1 MERLLMQ
8 KLLEWKNRSSRLP
21 LLMYGARQVGKT
33 YLLQEFGARYFR
45 DTMLV
50 NFEVDTALAREFSGD
65 IEPNRLINTLEVYFN
80 RKIDPDAT
88 LIVLDEIQASERALT
103 SLKYF
108 AERAPHYHIVAAG
121 SLLGVSMHRSHY
133 SFPVG
138 KVEMLTLYPMD
149 FEEFLLALNQT
160 ALVPAIRDGFSNNA
174 PLPEALHE
182 KALELYKTYLVVGGM
197 PAAVKAYSEQHRVL
211 DAASVQQLI
220 VSSYVADMV
229 KYATPAETAK
239 VMACFDSIPA
249 QLAKDNHKFMYKVV
263 KKGGSATLFG
273 SSIDWLTAAGMVLKC
288 TKVNQPQLPLSAY
301 IEPGSFKLYLVDT
314 GLLVLKSGLPAN
326 LVLSGWEN
334 STFLGAI
341 AENYAAQCLAAKGY
355 PLFYWESNGTAEVD
369 FLLQQA
375 DMVIP
380 VEIKASDHT
389 RSRSLALYRE
399 RYKPSYAIRV
409 SQKNFGLEQG
419 LRSVPLY
426 ALFCL

>member
-1 MERLLMQ
+1 MERLLIQ

-21 LLMYGARQVGKT
+21 LLLYGARQVGKT
-33 YLLQEFGARYFR
+33 YLLQEFGARYFQ
-45 DTMLV
+45 DTMIV
-50 NFEVDTALAREFSGD
+50 NFEVDTTLAREFSGD
-65 IEPNRLINTLEVYFN
+65 IDPTRLINTLEIYFN
-80 RKIDPDAT
+80 RKIDPDTT

-108 AERAPHYHIVAAG
+108 AERAPQYHIVAAG
-121 SLLGVSMHRSHY
+121 SLLGVSMHRSQY

-149 FEEFLLALNQT
+149 FEEFLLALNET
-160 ALVPAIRDGFSNNA
+160 ALVPAIRDGFSNNT
-174 PLPEALHE
+174 PLPGALHA
-182 KALELYKTYLVVGGM
+182 KALDLYKTYLVVGGM
-197 PAAVKAYSEQHRVL
+197 PAAVKAYVEQHRVL
-211 DAASVQQLI
+211 DAAVVQQLI
-220 VSSYVADMV
+220 VSSYVADMA
-229 KYATPAETAK
+229 KYATPTETTR

-273 SSIDWLTAAGMVLKC
+273 PSIDWLTAAGMVLKC
-288 TKVNQPQLPLSAY
+288 TKIEQPQLPLSAY
-301 IEPGSFKLYLVDT
+301 VDLGSFKLYLIDT

-341 AENYAAQCLAAKGY
+341 TENYAAQCIATKGY
-355 PLFYWESNGTAEVD
+355 PLFYWESNGVAEVD
-369 FLLQQA
+369 FLIQQA
-375 DMVIP
+375 DAIIP

-399 RYKPSYAIRV
+399 RYKPPYAIRV

>member
-1 MERLLMQ
+1 
-8 KLLEWKNRSSRLP
+8 
-21 LLMYGARQVGKT
+21 
-33 YLLQEFGARYFR
+33 
-45 DTMLV
+45 
-50 NFEVDTALAREFSGD
+50 
-65 IEPNRLINTLEVYFN
+65 
-80 RKIDPDAT
+80 
-88 LIVLDEIQASERALT
+88 
-103 SLKYF
+103 
-108 AERAPHYHIVAAG
+108 
-121 SLLGVSMHRSHY
+121 
-133 SFPVG
+133 
-138 KVEMLTLYPMD
+138 
-149 FEEFLLALNQT
+149 
-160 ALVPAIRDGFSNNA
+160 
-174 PLPEALHE
+174 
-182 KALELYKTYLVVGGM
+182 
-197 PAAVKAYSEQHRVL
+197 VL

-220 VSSYVADMV
+220 VSSYVADMA

-288 TKVNQPQLPLSAY
+288 TKVIQPQLPLSAY

-341 AENYAAQCLAAKGY
+341 AENYVAQCLAAKGY

-380 VEIKASDHT
+380 VEIKVSDHT